1 MRRPSSIFSHPTFNK
16 IRIIIL
22 ILAIAISVSACTPT
36 GAIDSSESREAVEA
50 ALKAEISRLEAE
62 IDGMAETITSLEDQ
76 IRQGMDV
83 NTTYSI
89 EAIIEQMADRS
100 NTVEIFSA
108 NINSVSKGTIDGRR
122 YYEFD
127 IIRHR
132 PGWGWEITLD
142 EEEEGYP
149 IADQVRST
157 MGLVFEFK
165 RYDDPQDLINKIQGY
180 DPSDRYNFLMINDNV
195 VFISP
200 EMGP

>member
-1 MRRPSSIFSHPTFNK
+1 MRRPSSIFSYPTFNK
-16 IRIIIL
+16 IRMIIL
-22 ILAIAISVSACTPT
+22 ILAIAIVVSACTPT
-36 GAIDSSESREAVEA
+36 GAIDSSESREAAEA

-83 NTTYSI
+83 NTAYSI

-132 PGWGWEITLD
+132 PGWGWEITLG
-142 EEEEGYP
+142 EEDDGYP
-149 IADQVRST
+149 VEDQVRAT
-157 MGLVFEFK
+157 MNLVFEFK